1 MHLSPTVTQAAVCS
15 KASGPVAVDSLL
27 IVTPIMV
34 FCNCSM
40 FYFALLYAHSSF
52 AISLMWK

>member
-15 KASGPVAVDSLL
+15 KAGGPVAVDSLL
-27 IVTPIMV
+27 IVTPTMV

-40 FYFALLYAHSSF
+40 FYFVLLYVHSCF
-52 AISLMWK
+52 AIILMWK